1 MSSESKAPATPERT
15 TGSSDTDDDIS
26 EFATPEL
33 KEKLQ
38 HRRRLS
44 RIFISPAESQ
54 PLGYQ
59 RTLAATKIQALSRGW
74 ISRKK
79 TKRFISGLEETIAAE
94 SGTDMPTNKTS
105 IAGESN
111 ILESPEKKW
120 YVSTFSSEIQEVQRL
135 RRESM
140 EDLRSS
146 ITSESKYSKN
156 VDDKYD
162 LEYDVTCMIHNSMD
176 TSTSF
181 EPYNRILRRM
191 LVCDFLCAYENEV
204 HSEVIL
210 AMLVY
215 ASSRRSAAN
224 KFIMTS
230 HMEDLIGEFVDGKTY
245 NSRFAHEIIKVDF
258 YLNACAKAYEQ
269 RSQGNESSVLPA
281 CPEKLFSKVGKAV
294 CRKVEETYREKF
306 QHVLEV
312 EKERAEKLKSTVTP
326 SFVQQT
332 SAVVG
337 LIAVLG
343 MATAIFRGRA
353 M

>member
-1 MSSESKAPATPERT
+1 MASESKAPATPERA
-15 TGSSDTDDDIS
+15 GGNSDTDDDIS

-38 HRRRLS
+38 HRRRVS
-44 RIFISPAESQ
+44 RIFASPIKRESI
-54 PLGYQ
+54 GYRQ
-59 RTLAATKIQALSRGW
+59 TLAATKIQSLIRGW
-74 ISRKK
+74 VSRKK
-79 TKRFISGLEETIAAE
+79 TKRFVSGLEKTIAE
-94 SGTDMPTNKTS
+94 SGTDMPSNKTS
-105 IAGESN
+105 IAGSSN
-111 ILESPEKKW
+111 ILESPEKQW

-204 HSEVIL
+204 HSEIIL

-215 ASSRRSAAN
+215 ASSKRSAAN

-230 HMEDLIGEFVDGKTY
+230 HMEDVIGEFVDGKSY
-245 NSRFAHEIIKVDF
+245 NSRFAHEILKVDF

-269 RSQGNESSVLPA
+269 RSQGIESSLLPA
-281 CPEKLFSKVGKAV
+281 CPENLFSKVGKAV
-294 CRKVEETYREKF
+294 CRKIEETYREKF
-306 QHVLEV
+306 QRALEI
-312 EKERAEKLKSTVTP
+312 EKERAEKSKLGSTP

-343 MATAIFRGRA
+343 MATAIFRGRTT
-353 M
+353 